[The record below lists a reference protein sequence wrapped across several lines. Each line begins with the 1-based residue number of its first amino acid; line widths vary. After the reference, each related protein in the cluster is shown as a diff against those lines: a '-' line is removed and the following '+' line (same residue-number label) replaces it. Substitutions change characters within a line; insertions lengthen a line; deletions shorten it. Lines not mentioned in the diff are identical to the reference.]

1 MSLTK
6 ITSNITRLFIL
17 SMLSVLILSA
27 CSHAS
32 TPLDFDHPR
41 LHELA
46 AGKPLIILD
55 VARTEFNET
64 SYVAVIV
71 GQNPTGFTD
80 PTLLVFRLGDRGPTL
95 ISELRRTEWAT
106 MFFDSEYL
114 NFELLKG
121 DVFKEQLH
129 SGFADRNRNGLP
141 ELAVRVSNGG
151 NCYDCGRLL
160 LLELTEDGGV
170 RDITPIS
177 DFNPNG
183 LADIDGDGKLEVAT
197 TRFFEFGFGSLA
209 HAGSPY
215 ALRLYSWN
223 QQTDKYEEASK
234 QFTSFYD
241 NQIASLGTE
250 IVSTYG
256 QPLDAP
262 IILPKLASILF
273 HYEVTG
279 RLQQGWSE
287 VQSLGR
293 LENWNISKTKSDY
306 LELYHQVFDDLR
318 FRVQN
323 GSVIERSGN

>member
-1 MSLTK
+1 MNLYA
-6 ITSNITRLFIL
+6 LL
-17 SMLSVLILSA
+17 MLSVLILSA
-27 CSHAS
+27 CTQAS

-71 GQNPTGFTD
+71 GQNPTGFTN
-80 PTLLVFRLGDRGPTL
+80 PTLLVFRLGDSGPTL

-114 NFELLKG
+114 NSELLKG
-121 DVFKEQLH
+121 DVFKERLQ
-129 SGFADRNRNGLP
+129 SGFADRNHNGLP
-141 ELAVRVSNGG
+141 DLAVRVSNGG
-151 NCYDCGRLL
+151 TCYDCGSLL
-160 LLELTEDGGV
+160 LLELTKDGGV
-170 RDITPIS
+170 RDITPVS

-183 LADIDGDGKLEVAT
+183 LVDINGDGKLEVAAT
-197 TRFFEFGFGSLA
+197 HFYEFGFGSLGR
-209 HAGSPY
+209 AGSPY

-223 QQTDKYEEASK
+223 QQTDRYEEASK

-241 NQIASLGTE
+241 DQIARLRTE
-250 IVSTYG
+250 ITGTYG

-293 LENWNISKTKSDY
+293 LENWNIAKTKSDY
-306 LELYHQVFDDLR
+306 LELYHQVSDDLR
-318 FRVQN
+318 IRVQN
-323 GSVIERSGN
+323 GSVIERR